1 MIDLHTHSTAS
12 DGSLSPA
19 ALIDHAKKAGLRALA
34 LTDHDTVDGVAEARH
49 RAGEVGIAFV
59 PGVEIEIE
67 FDPGEFHLL
76 GLGIDEGRADIQE
89 ALAELARAR
98 LDRNRRIVELFKSD
112 GIDLDLDAIEAAA
125 GSGRIGRPHI
135 AGELARRK
143 IVRTKQE
150 AFDRFLGKGRPF
162 YLPKDCLALG
172 RALSLIAAAG
182 GIAVVAH
189 PYSLFVSKTK
199 LAGLMD
205 EWKEMGIEGIEAY
218 HPTAKLGQC
227 RILDQMARDRG
238 FLVTAGSDFH
248 SKEKPECGI
257 GRTAGALPVADE
269 YYLGLA
275 SALPGLPPL
284 P

>member
-12 DGSLSPA
+12 DG
-19 ALIDHAKKAGLRALA
+19 ALAPSALVDLAKKTGLRALA
-34 LTDHDTVDGVAEARH
+34 LTDHDTVDGVAEARR
-49 RAGEVGIAFV
+49 RAGEVGMAFV

-112 GIDLDLDAIEAAA
+112 GIDLDLDAIEATA

-162 YLPKDCLALG
+162 YLPKDCLPLS
-172 RALSLIAAAG
+172 RALSLIEAAG
-182 GIAVVAH
+182 GVAVVAH

-205 EWKEMGIEGIEAY
+205 EWKEMGIQGIEAY

-248 SKEKPECGI
+248 SREKPECGI
-257 GRTAGALPVADE
+257 GRTAGALPVSDD
-269 YYLGLA
+269 YYLALA
-275 SALPGLPPL
+275 SLLPGLSPL
-284 P
+284 S